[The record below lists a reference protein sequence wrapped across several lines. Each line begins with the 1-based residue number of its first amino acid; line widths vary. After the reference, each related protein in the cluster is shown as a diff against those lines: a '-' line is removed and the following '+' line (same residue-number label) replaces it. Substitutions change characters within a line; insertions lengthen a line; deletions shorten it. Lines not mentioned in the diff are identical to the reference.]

1 MQIVRNKDK
10 NLAAIAVPLA
20 EKPDLTD
27 EEKISIKHL
36 ETYLGHFDRYLIQ
49 PQGMNFTLRGF
60 KVMKFARNFFGSLLA
75 HRSLLFSEIFYKKFE
90 NYKFVLIYH
99 TDALVFSDNLSY
111 WCGKNYDYIGPPWIP
126 HKEAPYAGN
135 PNFEGKVG
143 NGGFSLR
150 KVDSFLKVIN
160 SKKYWKNPVY
170 NLFKVYRENSGTAKV
185 KRTIKSLQ
193 MFIPHLN
200 GVKQEMISSRMKDH
214 LFWAD
219 RAAHYYPPFRIAPL
233 DEALRFGFECVPR
246 YCYKVNDFKLPFG
259 CHAWEKYD
267 RAFWED
273 HLLA

>member
-1 MQIVRNKDK
+1 MPSDKDK
-10 NLAAIAVPLA
+10 KLAAIAVPLT
-20 EKPDLTD
+20 EKSYLTD
-27 EEKISIKHL
+27 EEKISIRHL
-36 ETYLGHFDRYLIQ
+36 ETYLGNYDRFLIQ
-49 PQGMNFTLRGF
+49 PQGMDFTLDGF
-60 KVMKFARNFFGSLLA
+60 KVMKFARDFFGSLEA
-75 HRSLLFSEIFYKKFE
+75 HRSLLFSENFYKSFE
-90 NYKFVLIYH
+90 NYRFILIYH
-99 TDALVFSDNLSY
+99 TDALVFSDKLSY
-111 WCGKNYDYIGPPWIP
+111 WCSKNYDYIGPPWIS

-160 SKKYWKNPVY
+160 SKKYWKNPVD
-170 NLFKVYRENSGTAKV
+170 NSLKVYRENSGAARV
-185 KRTIKSLQ
+185 KRTIRSLS

-200 GVKQEMISSRMKDH
+200 GVKQEMKSSRMKED
-214 LFWAD
+214 LFWTD
-219 RAAHYYPPFRIAPL
+219 RAAHYYPSFRIAPL

-246 YCYKVNDFKLPFG
+246 HCYKVNDFKLPFG